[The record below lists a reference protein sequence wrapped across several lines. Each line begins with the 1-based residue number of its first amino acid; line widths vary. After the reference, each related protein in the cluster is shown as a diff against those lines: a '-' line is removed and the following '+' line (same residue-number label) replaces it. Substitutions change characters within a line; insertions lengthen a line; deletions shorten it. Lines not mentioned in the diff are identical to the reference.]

1 MKPVLASLF
10 FCSVLLSMSA
20 CQLQGGETTAEAPA
34 DVATS
39 EGTADLAAPPLLV
52 ANEPAAAAKVSPEQL
67 AGRFGLSNDVLD
79 LKAAGSDAD
88 KLFEL
93 KASGRYVFTG
103 GVIIHRV
110 EGRWVLEENGTRLRV
125 TPDQVLPESGEM
137 LFAVTSA
144 DTLLLLNPDGS
155 PTNGSF
161 GLVRLQP

>member
-20 CQLQGGETTAEAPA
+20 CQPQGGETAAEAPA
-34 DVATS
+34 DVATH
-39 EGTADLAAPPLLV
+39 EGTADLATPPAL
-52 ANEPAAAAKVSPEQL
+52 AEEPAAVASVSPEQL

-79 LKAAGSDAD
+79 LKAADSDAD

-93 KASGRYVFTG
+93 KVGGRYVFTG

-110 EGRWVLEENGTRLRV
+110 EGNWVLEENGTRLRV
-125 TPDQVLPESGEM
+125 TPDQILPESGEM

-161 GLVRLQP
+161 GLVRLKP

>member
-10 FCSVLLSMSA
+10 FCSALLSMSA
-20 CQLQGGETTAEAPA
+20 CQQQGGETTAEAPA

-39 EGTADLAAPPLLV
+39 EGAADLAAPPPLV
-52 ANEPAAAAKVSPEQL
+52 AIEPAAVASVSPEQL

-79 LKAAGSDAD
+79 LKAADSDAD

-93 KASGRYVFTG
+93 KVGGRYVFTG

-110 EGRWVLEENGTRLRV
+110 EGNWVLEENGTRLRV
-125 TPDQVLPESGEM
+125 TPDQILPESGEM
-137 LFAVTSA
+137 LFAVSSA

-161 GLVRLQP
+161 GLVRLKP

>member
-20 CQLQGGETTAEAPA
+20 SQPQGGETTAEAPA
-34 DVATS
+34 DVATH
-39 EGTADLAAPPLLV
+39 EGTADLATPPAL
-52 ANEPAAAAKVSPEQL
+52 AEEPAAVTSVSPEQL

-79 LKAAGSDAD
+79 LKAADSDAD

-93 KASGRYVFTG
+93 KVGGRYVFTG

-110 EGRWVLEENGTRLRV
+110 EGNWVLEENGTRLRV
-125 TPDQVLPESGEM
+125 TPDQILPESGEM
-137 LFAVTSA
+137 LFAVSSA

-161 GLVRLQP
+161 GLVRLKP